1 MNKSSGKNP
10 ENKQSPTENPATQAQ
25 TPLDLQFLLHH
36 GKRRTISK
44 EPRSMEDLY
53 CEKLDSFR
61 SVLDTDAVGRFDFGR
76 QWRFCAWQVEH
87 LICSQNDNLENKP
100 LEFLHMALEIVYS

>member
-10 ENKQSPTENPATQAQ
+10 ENKQCPTENPATQAQ

-36 GKRRTISK
+36 GKRRAISK

-61 SVLDTDAVGRFDFGR
+61 SVLDTDAVGWVRL
-76 QWRFCAWQVEH
+76 WKAVEI
-87 LICSQNDNLENKP
+87 LCLASRTFN
-100 LEFLHMALEIVYS
+100 M